1 MFAKHRSIQHASGVQ
16 VGPRGLATSSADIN
30 FRQDRLRRGVGRACV
45 GLLGLLAV
53 VGSVGCGS
61 RSAGLEVR
69 SGADEAG
76 APARVE
82 GALRVN
88 DIFEVYVYGEEG
100 LPKRYRVSD
109 DGSVVFPFLGSLPVA
124 GQTPNKLSEALRDA
138 YIDRGIFRNPQVVV
152 FLSES
157 SDDTVSVV
165 GAVKS
170 PGALVMKPGFT
181 VVQAISMA
189 GGFTALSAKDRT
201 VVTRKVGSVLQ
212 RFKVEAGR
220 ASSGEAPDFELEI
233 GDIIFV
239 PERIF

>member
-1 MFAKHRSIQHASGVQ
+1 MVADNKVAKCTGVCA
-16 VGPRGLATSSADIN
+16 L
-30 FRQDRLRRGVGRACV
+30 GVGGHAQASSCFGRSQTLRGWIASIV
-45 GLLGLLAV
+45 PLLGLLCL
-53 VGSVGCGS
+53 SQLLGCGS
-61 RSAGLEVR
+61 RA
-69 SGADEAG
+69 SGAGVISAARDSS
-76 APARVE
+76 APTRVE
-82 GALRVN
+82 GALRAK
-88 DIFEVYVYGEEG
+88 DIFEVYIYGEEA
-100 LPKRYRVSD
+100 LPKRFRVSD
-109 DGSVVFPFLGSLPVA
+109 DGSVVFPFLGSVPVA
-124 GQTPNKLSEALRDA
+124 GKTPNELAAALRDA
-138 YIDRGIFRNPQVVV
+138 YIERGIFRNPQVVV

-157 SDDTVSVV
+157 SDETVSVV

-201 VVTRKVGSVLQ
+201 VVTRKVGTELQ